1 LEISARLKKIFEGPN
16 GIPPMADGGQ
26 FSVEA
31 DIRTSGVK
39 HATDDLQA
47 HDPVRVVENIGDLS
61 VVRDADPHAD
71 KILAPA
77 PKLSLRAPARNVRR
91 ELFAV
96 GLMLAGTDILCVGT
110 ALFLSGRLLGT
121 FGASG
126 IPLTMVLIASLVWVS
141 VFLGYRLYG
150 THHLS
155 AADEFKRVLSAT
167 SIGMLLVMVATLGT
181 STALSRT
188 GIALSWIFALVFEL
202 ATRRV
207 WRGVL
212 GRWRNGSLSLRT
224 LVIGTGPEAEHLRK
238 TLISENAMGI
248 KPIGHVSLNGDGT
261 PGRSL
266 DDLVDV
272 IRNTQADCLFVASTE
287 VDSAQ
292 MMAIRRAARVAGVDL
307 RVSANL
313 PETLSTRLALQPVG
327 DVMTITLRPV
337 RLSGIQAAVKRA
349 MDLAM
354 ASIGL
359 LISLPLLGLI
369 AATVKMTSPGQILFK
384 QKRITRGGRPFTMYK
399 FRTMVVGADRV
410 MDDHSVDR
418 SEAFFKLRVEP
429 PLTKVGRVLRKLSL
443 DELPQLWNVLRGEM
457 SIVGPRPLPA
467 EQVAANLELLEYRH
481 EVRAG
486 LTGWWQIHGR
496 SDVEA
501 VDAVRMDLFYIENWS
516 PALDLYIILK
526 TLGIVFLRTGAY

>member
-1 LEISARLKKIFEGPN
+1 LADEGQ
-16 GIPPMADGGQ
+16 GG
-26 FSVEA
+26 VEA
-31 DIRTSGVK
+31 DLRTPGIQREPV
-39 HATDDLQA
+39 DPGEW
-47 HDPVRVVENIGDLS
+47 HDPIRVVQTIGDLS
-61 VVRDADPHAD
+61 VVRDEDLLAD
-71 KILAPA
+71 KDKVRAPESES
-77 PKLSLRAPARNVRR
+77 SLRVPARNVRR

-96 GLMLAGTDILCVGT
+96 GLMLAGSDVLCLGS
-110 ALFLSGRLLGT
+110 ALFLSGWLLDT
-121 FGASG
+121 FGAVS
-126 IPLTMVLIASLVWVS
+126 IPLGTVLIASLIWVS

-155 AADEFKRVLSAT
+155 APDEFKRVLSAT
-167 SIGMLLVMVATLGT
+167 SIGTLLVVVATLGAN
-181 STALSRT
+181 TALSRAW
-188 GIALSWIFALVFEL
+188 ILVLWMLALMFEL
-202 ATRRV
+202 GARRV

-212 GRWRNGSLSLRT
+212 ARWRNGNLSLRT
-224 LVIGTGPEAEHLRK
+224 LVIGTGQEAEHLRK
-238 TLISENAMGI
+238 TLISHNTLGI
-248 KPIGHVSLNGDGT
+248 KPIGHVSLNGGT
-261 PGRSL
+261 PERSV
-266 DDLVDV
+266 DDLLNV
-272 IRNTQADCLFVASTE
+272 IRNTEADCLLVASTE
-287 VDSAQ
+287 VDSPQ

-337 RLSGIQAAVKRA
+337 RLSGIQAAVKRS

-354 ASIGL
+354 ASVGL
-359 LISLPLLGLI
+359 LVSLPALGLI
-369 AATVKMTSPGQILFK
+369 AAIVKMTSSGPILFK
-384 QKRITRGGRPFTMYK
+384 QTRITRGGRPFTMYK
-399 FRTMVVGADRV
+399 FRTMVVGADR
-410 MDDHSVDR
+410 MMEGQSVDR

-429 PLTKVGRVLRKLSL
+429 PLTKAGRVLRKMSL
-443 DELPQLWNVLRGEM
+443 DELPQLWNVLKGEM

-467 EQVAANLELLEYRH
+467 DQVAANLELLEYRH

-526 TLGIVFLRTGAY
+526 TIGIVLLRRGAY